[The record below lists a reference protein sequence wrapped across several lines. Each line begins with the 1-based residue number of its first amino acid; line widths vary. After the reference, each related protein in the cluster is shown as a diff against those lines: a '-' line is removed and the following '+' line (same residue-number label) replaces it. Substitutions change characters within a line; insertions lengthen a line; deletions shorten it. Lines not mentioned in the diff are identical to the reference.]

1 MAHRSDFTRA
11 VALGG
16 IFAALAVVVMCMGGL
31 IPVATFV
38 CPVICMMM
46 LAMVRRRCGKRIA
59 WAWYGAVAI
68 LSLLLGPDKEAAAIF
83 AVLGYYPMIKRW
95 LDKKPFALVWKLLF
109 FNICIGAL
117 YFVLL
122 RLFGLSEL
130 SQDYAIMG
138 TWVTVIMLVMG
149 NVTFYLLDQLLSIRF
164 KVRKR
169 REQP

>member
-1 MAHRSDFTRA
+1 M
-11 VALGG
+11 ALGG

-38 CPVICMMM
+38 CPVVCMMM

-59 WAWYGAVAI
+59 WAWYGAVAL

-95 LDKKPFALVWKLLF
+95 LDKKPFSIVWKLLF
-109 FNICIGAL
+109 FNANIVVL

-122 RLFGLSEL
+122 RLLGLEKL

-138 TWVTVIMLVMG
+138 IWVTVIMLVMG

-164 KVRKR
+164 SAKKQRK
-169 REQP
+169 QP

>member
-1 MAHRSDFTRA
+1 M
-11 VALGG
+11 ALGG

-31 IPVATFV
+31 IPVATFI
-38 CPVICMMM
+38 CPVVCMMM
-46 LAMVRRRCGKRIA
+46 LGMVRRRCGKRIA

-83 AVLGYYPMIKRW
+83 AVLGYYPIIKRW
-95 LDKKPFALVWKLLF
+95 LDKKLFAIVWKLLF
-109 FNICIGAL
+109 FNVCIGLL

-122 RLFGLSEL
+122 RLLGLEQL
-130 SQDYAIMG
+130 SQDYAVMG
-138 TWVTVIMLVMG
+138 TWITVIMLIMG

-164 KVRKR
+164 KARKR